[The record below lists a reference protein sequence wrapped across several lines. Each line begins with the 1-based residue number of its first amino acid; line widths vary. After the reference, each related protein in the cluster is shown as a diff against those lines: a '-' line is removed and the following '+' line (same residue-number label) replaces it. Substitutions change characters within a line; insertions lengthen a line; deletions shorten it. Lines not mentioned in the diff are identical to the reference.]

1 MLLSLSSHSN
11 FDKILEKHVSGQD
24 LLTVK
29 NVSLHLNKEVN
40 CCVWTIIFFTIIL
53 LSCFTAFYGCLIL

>member
-11 FDKILEKHVSGQD
+11 FDKILEKHISGQD

-29 NVSLHLNKEVN
+29 NVFIHLNKEVN
-40 CCVWTIIFFTIIL
+40 CCVWVIIL
-53 LSCFTAFYGCLIL
+53 FTTVPLTFIF